1 MLNEPLYSKDGNMRI
16 RVKTAPVTEPVSIGE
31 FKAFG
36 RIDGTAEDVYLAMLL
51 KGVRDAVEQYL
62 GRALIEQTIVASMD
76 FWPGQELTL
85 PRPPLASITQIR
97 TLTEDDVATAYAAS
111 GYFVVQNDWRPKVV
125 IREGA
130 TPPQNTSRYQGGY
143 EVEYLAGYGSTAS
156 SVPGMIRMGI
166 MQWAIVGYESRI
178 IGDTPPPEARKLL
191 ELYKV
196 PRV

>member
-16 RVKTAPVTEPVSIGE
+16 RVKTAPLKEPVSIGE

-36 RIDGTAEDVYLAMLL
+36 RIDGTAEDVYLTMLL

-76 FWPGQELTL
+76 FWPGQELIL
-85 PRPPLASITQIR
+85 PRPPLASITAIR
-97 TLTEDDVATAYAAS
+97 TLDEDATATVYAAT
-111 GYFVVQNDWRPKVV
+111 GYFVVQNDWRPKVI

-130 TPPQNTSRYQGGY
+130 TPPQNTNRYQGGY

-156 SVPGMIRMGI
+156 YVPPMICMGI
-166 MQWAIVGYESRI
+166 MQWAIVGYENRI
-178 IGDTPPPEARKLL
+178 ISETPPPEARKLL